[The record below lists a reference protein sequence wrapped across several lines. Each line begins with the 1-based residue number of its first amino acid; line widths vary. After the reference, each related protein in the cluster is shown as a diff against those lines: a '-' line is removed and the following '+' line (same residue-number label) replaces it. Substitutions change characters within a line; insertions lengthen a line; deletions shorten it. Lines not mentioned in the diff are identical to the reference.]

1 MSHKKQIFGMCFF
14 KNNELKS
21 FLVRV
26 VNEKSMANKKQQ
38 FLVCFV
44 WFSNL
49 IKNKKDKTY
58 MTCVYF

>member
-1 MSHKKQIFGMCFF
+1 M
-14 KNNELKS
+14 KS

-26 VNEKSMANKKQQ
+26 VNEKSMANQKQQ

-49 IKNKKDKTY
+49 KTKKQKG
-58 MTCVYF
+58 